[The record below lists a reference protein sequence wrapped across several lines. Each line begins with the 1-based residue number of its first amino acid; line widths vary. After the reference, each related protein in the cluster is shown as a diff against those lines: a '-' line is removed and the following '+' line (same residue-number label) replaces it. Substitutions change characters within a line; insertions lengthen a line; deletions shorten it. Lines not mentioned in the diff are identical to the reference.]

1 VSRSRDRCLKRS
13 RGWWQ
18 ALIANVCGAMFM
30 GLAVAPTP
38 SSAGSENSD
47 DLYQARTIVTGQGE
61 ENRLRGFPV
70 CFEDVLIKVSGDPRL
85 ISDPHL
91 ESLEARARTFVVS
104 FDYHDRMAG
113 LPTHD
118 EQGTRDRP
126 YDLIVH
132 FDRDKIDAALRSLGL
147 MPWTRRPRVAML
159 LGMKQAAASY
169 VLTRDGDHAGP
180 SDSLAAAADRRGVP
194 IVIPS
199 TRDLLTHGL
208 TFEDLLGDMAR
219 LDGIARALGADLAL
233 VGQLI
238 WVEQELGWAGS
249 WSLAAS
255 GGLHHWH
262 IRGVTFDEAFR
273 NAAGGSAQI
282 LSGHG
287 DPK

>member
-1 VSRSRDRCLKRS
+1 MSRRRDRW
-13 RGWWQ
+13 RGPSQTWPQ
-18 ALIANVCGAMFM
+18 GLIANACAAVFV
-30 GLAVAPTP
+30 GLAIAATPT
-38 SSAGSENSD
+38 AGSENRD
-47 DLYQARTIVTGQGE
+47 HLYQARAIVTGQGE
-61 ENRLRGFPV
+61 ENRLGGYPG

-85 ISDPHL
+85 IGDPRL
-91 ESLEARARTFVVS
+91 ETLKAQARTFVVS

-132 FDRDKIDAALRSLGL
+132 FDRDKVDAALRSLGL
-147 MPWTRRPRVAML
+147 TPWTRRPRVAML

-169 VLTRDGDHAGP
+169 VLTRDGDRTGP
-180 SDSLAAAADRRGVP
+180 SDSLAAAADKRGVP
-194 IVIPS
+194 IVIPTTS
-199 TRDLLTHGL
+199 DLLTHGL
-208 TFEDLLGDMAR
+208 TFEALTSNLAG
-219 LDGIARALGADLAL
+219 LDRIAPDLGADVAL

-238 WVEQELGWAGS
+238 WSEQELGWAAS

-255 GGLHHWH
+255 GVLHHWH
-262 IRGVTFDEAFR
+262 IRGVSFDEAFR
-273 NAAGGSAQI
+273 NAAGGAAQI